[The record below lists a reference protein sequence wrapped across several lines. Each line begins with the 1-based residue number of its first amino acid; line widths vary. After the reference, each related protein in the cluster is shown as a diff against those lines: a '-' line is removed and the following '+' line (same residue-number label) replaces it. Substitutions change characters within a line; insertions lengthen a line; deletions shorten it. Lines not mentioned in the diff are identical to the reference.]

1 MINVNFPSMGS
12 FVVFDTETTGLSY
25 DDGAEVIE
33 LAAIK
38 VNNDIIVDTFNTF
51 VYPERGISPEA
62 QRINNISADM
72 LINAPKMQVVLNNF
86 TAFIQN
92 EVLIAHNAA
101 FDLKFLN
108 GYARYFY
115 GRQLSNNFLCT
126 LEISRE
132 LLPNQKHT
140 LSSLVEYFGISAIN
154 THRALDDCRSTVG
167 LLSCLNTL
175 LMQSGNNMIQ
185 AGYVH
190 KMSEFKSYDKKMSDY
205 YKNRRK

>member
-1 MINVNFPSMGS
+1 MTNVNFPRMGS
-12 FVVFDTETTGLSY
+12 FVVLDTETTGLSY

-38 VNNDIIVDTFNTF
+38 VNNGIIVDTFNTF

-62 QRINNISADM
+62 QRINNISTDM
-72 LINAPKMQVVLNNF
+72 LANAPKMQVVLNNF
-86 TAFIQN
+86 MSFIQN
-92 EVLIAHNAA
+92 EVLVAHNAA

-108 GYARYFY
+108 GYARHFY
-115 GRQLSNNFLCT
+115 GHQLSNNFLCT

-167 LLSCLNTL
+167 LLGCLNTL